1 MMSASVRV
9 ESEEKEYKGNLV
21 IDPLCGF
28 LLRKL
33 LLFSSLI
40 HDLMVFYFDQIV
52 FSFATTTHD
61 RNTMLVRFYL
71 NNRDTTYKLFKLR
84 SGGFLHLS

>member
-28 LLRKL
+28 FTQKTAAI
-33 LLFSSLI
+33 FQ
-40 HDLMVFYFDQIV
+40 FD
-52 FSFATTTHD
+52 T
-61 RNTMLVRFYL
+61 
-71 NNRDTTYKLFKLR
+71 
-84 SGGFLHLS
+84 